1 LSDVAGTE
9 EDYDT
14 RFGMPDIDDPA
25 TTEAGVI
32 MMGLTADRLL
42 AGLGFAALAEDPAT
56 VALVVDQAR
65 HGALSAIPVD
75 LLIDAGADRWR
86 RARPAMSAA
95 CPNETHGG
103 AVRRLWARTY
113 AAARDAVGE
122 LGPGLLAYLVAC
134 WMRRVEV
141 DRWVEEHRGVSQV
154 AP

>member
-1 LSDVAGTE
+1 LSSAE
-9 EDYDT
+9 EDGDAWDT
-14 RFGMPDIDDPA
+14 RFSLPGIDDPA
-25 TTEAGVI
+25 DTEAGVI
-32 MMGLTADRLL
+32 MMGLPADRLL

-56 VALVVDQAR
+56 VALVVDQAQ
-65 HGALSAIPVD
+65 HGSLTAIPFDV
-75 LLIDAGADRWR
+75 LIDAGVARWR
-86 RARPAMSAA
+86 TARPAMSAV

-113 AAARDAVGE
+113 AAAPDAVGE
-122 LGPGLLAYLVAC
+122 LGPGLRAYLVAC